1 MNKSEAVKI
10 LMDAERQYG
19 LVQTLHRVFGKNI
32 KINIGFSKSAYDTT
46 IDDLVLSVRSHNA
59 LRRANIAT
67 IGDLVER
74 LNEGG
79 LKSIRNLGVKSF
91 SEIQTKILVYGF
103 EQLSEKEKHTFFNY
117 LVENNTVNI

>member
-1 MNKSEAVKI
+1 MNKSEAVKT

-19 LVQTLHRVFGKNI
+19 LAQTLHRVFGKNI
-32 KINIGFSKSAYDTT
+32 KINIGFSQSAYDTT

-79 LKSIRNLGVKSF
+79 LKSVRNLGVKSF

-117 LVENNTVNI
+117 LVENNTMNI

>member
-67 IGDLVER
+67 VGDLVER

-117 LVENNTVNI
+117 LVENNTMNI

>member
-117 LVENNTVNI
+117 LVENNTMNI

>member
-32 KINIGFSKSAYDTT
+32 KINIGFSKSTYDTT

-117 LVENNTVNI
+117 LVENNTMNI

>member
-1 MNKSEAVKI
+1 MNKAEAVKT
-10 LMDAERQYG
+10 LMESERQYG
-19 LVQTLHRVFGKNI
+19 LVQTLHHVFGKNI
-32 KINIGFSKSAYDTT
+32 KINIGFSKTAYDTN
-46 IDDLVLSVRSHNA
+46 IDDLVLSVRSYNA
-59 LRRANIAT
+59 LRRANVST
-67 IGDLVER
+67 IGNLIER

-117 LVENNTVNI
+117 LVENNTMNI

>member
-10 LMDAERQYG
+10 LMDAGRQYG

-117 LVENNTVNI
+117 LVENNTMNI

>member
-10 LMDAERQYG
+10 LMDVERQYG

-103 EQLSEKEKHTFFNY
+103 EQLSEKEKHTFLNY
-117 LVENNTVNI
+117 LVENNTMNI

>member
-91 SEIQTKILVYGF
+91 SEIQTKILVYAF

-117 LVENNTVNI
+117 LVENNTMNI